1 MMRLSIRRTFSP
13 LALLALSARTSQAFA
28 PLGPLPVRA
37 CLSFHTRSTS
47 TALGA
52 STTPIVDQV
61 MEQMKLSMKAK
72 DTVRLN
78 TIRLI
83 RAAFANAAIEAKTE
97 KLSDDQCVVVMRKM
111 AKLCLA
117 HHVPSYALH
126 TLTS

>member
-1 MMRLSIRRTFSP
+1 
-13 LALLALSARTSQAFA
+13 
-28 PLGPLPVRA
+28 
-37 CLSFHTRSTS
+37 
-47 TALGA
+47 
-52 STTPIVDQV
+52 

-111 AKLCLA
+111 AKLC
-117 HHVPSYALH
+117 
-126 TLTS
+126 